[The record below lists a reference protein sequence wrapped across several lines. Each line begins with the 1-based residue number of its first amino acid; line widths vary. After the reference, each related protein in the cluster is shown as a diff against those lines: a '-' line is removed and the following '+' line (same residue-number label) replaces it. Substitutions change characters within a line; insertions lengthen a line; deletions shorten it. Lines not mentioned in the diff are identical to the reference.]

1 MNNKGK
7 LKEILE
13 KKLKPGVRLNLSFS
27 VLEADSGMSKRELEE
42 SLHDLEIHEKYII
55 GFYMQNQLLNQTA
68 DDFSIQLRENNV

>member
-1 MNNKGK
+1 MSNKGK

-27 VLEADSGMSKRELEE
+27 VLEADSGISKRELEE
-42 SLHDLEIHEKYII
+42 ILHDLEIHEKYII
-55 GFYMQNQLLNQTA
+55 GFYMQHQSMNQTA